1 MANTSV
7 SSIQPNLRFGTS
19 FLDTK
24 YRERGVNGESLMD
37 KRTGEVAYKRVSDG
51 SLIYFDREK
60 LKLDDYISNLRALMK
75 SNVRFSYPTEYN
87 TKDMDSEY
95 FSTFLLV
102 LGWYAK
108 FKNGMQ
114 G

>member
-1 MANTSV
+1 MASTTV

-19 FLDTK
+19 FLDSSK
-24 YRERGVNGESLMD
+24 YRDRAVNGETLMD
-37 KRTGEVAYKRVSDG
+37 KRTGEVVFKRKEDG
-51 SLIYFDREK
+51 SLLYFDREK

-95 FSTFLLV
+95 FSTFQV
-102 LGWYAK
+102 LYIIYTLY
-108 FKNGMQ
+108 FL
-114 G
+114 